1 MNGDE
6 NKFMPS
12 KARIVKAVMY
22 HYKNKGI
29 PTEPI
34 IGIDWV
40 SMSVF
45 GVKSTLC
52 RLLMTEKTSK
62 DKDSSLV

>member
-1 MNGDE
+1 VNGDE

-22 HYKNKGI
+22 CYKNKGI
-29 PTEPI
+29 PWELM

-40 SMSVF
+40 STPVF
-45 GVKSTLC
+45 RVKSTLC
-52 RLLMTEKTSK
+52 RLLMTVKN
-62 DKDSSLV
+62 